1 MRLTALTRLIP
12 IFTPAIKQESMLQIS
27 VDRALLTKR
36 VAALAIS
43 VFVLIGATARL
54 TSSIWLSIASISIIS
69 AIWIQRADR
78 KASEKAAEQLSIRV
92 RHTYTQDFIATPHPS
107 KAAVILQNPMLIKD
121 LLQSAKKQGC
131 EPAIADLLMEHWPS
145 PDSDHFA
152 DFVGGFHT
160 ASLSLDFSTF
170 LNRGTSNLRKTFVKT
185 KLSHL
190 PKTILDQ
197 EFYAIFVDCLL
208 RYLDVR

>member
-12 IFTPAIKQESMLQIS
+12 IFTPAIKQEGMLQIS

-54 TSSIWLSIASISIIS
+54 TPSIWLSVASISIIS

-78 KASEKAAEQLSIRV
+78 KASKKAAEQLRIRV
-92 RHTYTQDFIATPHPS
+92 HDAYTQDFISAPNTL
-107 KAAVILQNPMLIKD
+107 KAAFILQNPALIQN
-121 LLQSAKKQGC
+121 LLQSAEKQEC
-131 EPAIADLLMEHWPS
+131 EPATADLLMEHWPS

-160 ASLSLDFSTF
+160 ASLSLNFSTF

-185 KLSHL
+185 KLSNL
-190 PKTILDQ
+190 PKTIPDQ
-197 EFYAIFVDCLL
+197 EFYALFVDCLL
-208 RYLDVR
+208 RHLDVR